1 MVNCEPISAGF
12 LALSC
17 RLIAVGLFVIWSHT
31 EPFEVVAAAELLVVV
46 VVSESVI
53 LAEGVIVLYI
63 ELELFADIAADAV
76 GIDDEMLPV
85 IIEDEGI
92 AAEETDMF
100 SSIL

>member
-1 MVNCEPISAGF
+1 M
-12 LALSC
+12 
-17 RLIAVGLFVIWSHT
+17 
-31 EPFEVVAAAELLVVV
+31 
-46 VVSESVI
+46 
-53 LAEGVIVLYI
+53 LYI